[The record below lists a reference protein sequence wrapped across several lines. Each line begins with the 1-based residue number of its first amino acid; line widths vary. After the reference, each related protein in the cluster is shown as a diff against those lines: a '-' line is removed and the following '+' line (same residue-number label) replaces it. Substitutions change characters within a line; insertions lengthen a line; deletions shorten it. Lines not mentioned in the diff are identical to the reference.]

1 MEGYSPFVTKA
12 GFFMRKNLSK
22 KPRIFY
28 KLKMLLLLLLLL
40 LKHIFGF
47 HKVQIRFFTLELK
60 NKNEKYLE
68 NIYFY

>member
-1 MEGYSPFVTKA
+1 MS
-12 GFFMRKNLSK
+12 KNLSK

-40 LKHIFGF
+40 LLKHIFGF
-47 HKVQIRFFTLELK
+47 HKVQIWFFTLELK